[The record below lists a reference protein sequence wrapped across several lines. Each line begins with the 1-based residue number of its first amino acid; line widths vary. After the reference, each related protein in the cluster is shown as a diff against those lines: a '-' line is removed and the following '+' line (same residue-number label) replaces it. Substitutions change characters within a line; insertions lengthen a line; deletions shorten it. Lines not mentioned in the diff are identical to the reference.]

1 MFESLTSRFS
11 GAFSSLRVKGKIST
25 SDIEAACAEI
35 RQALLESDVAQTV
48 VENFIVNIRE
58 KSLAVLPT
66 LQAGTNQANAIFEIV
81 NSSLIEILG
90 GAARRVRFAKNPP
103 TVIMLTG
110 LQGAGKTTLAGK
122 LAKFYADQGNT
133 PLLIASDLQRPNA
146 VTQLQ
151 VVGDAVKVPV
161 FAPEPGNGV
170 GDPVKVAR
178 AGIEFAKAK
187 MYNMV
192 IVDTAGRL
200 GVDQE
205 LMKQASDIRDA
216 VKPDEILFVVDAMIG
231 QDAVRT
237 AKAFLDG
244 VGFDGVVLTKLDGD
258 ARGGAAL
265 SIASITK
272 RPIMFASTG
281 EKLHEFDIF
290 YPERMASRILGLG
303 DVATLAEQAMKA
315 FDPDSSAKLEAK
327 FASGED
333 FTLSDFLEQLQAM
346 SNMGNMSKLLG
357 MLPGAGA
364 MKKQIENFDDSEVV
378 RTKAIVQSMT
388 PAERHDP
395 KLLNGS
401 RRARIALGSGR
412 KVSDVNNLVDRFA
425 AAQKMMKQLRNGG
438 MPAGMAGMTGLPP
451 MPPMP
456 RMAIANKSNK
466 PNSKKGSKS
475 GNPAK
480 RALEN
485 RILEQGQ

>member
-1 MFESLTSRFS
+1 MQS
-11 GAFSSLRVKGKIST
+11 GS
-25 SDIEAACAEI
+25 
-35 RQALLESDVAQTV
+35 
-48 VENFIVNIRE
+48 
-58 KSLAVLPT
+58 
-66 LQAGTNQANAIFEIV
+66 NQANAIFEIV
-81 NSSLIEILG
+81 NASLIEILG
-90 GAARRVRFAKNPP
+90 GQARRVRFAKNPP
-103 TVIMLTG
+103 TVIMLAG

-133 PLLIASDLQRPNA
+133 PLLVASDLQRPNA

-151 VVGDAVKVPV
+151 VVGESVNVPV
-161 FAPEPGNGV
+161 FAPEAGNAETSGMYG
-170 GDPVKVAR
+170 GDPVKVAK

-187 MYNMV
+187 QYNMV

-200 GVDQE
+200 GVDAD

-216 VKPDEILFVVDAMIG
+216 VNPDEILFVVDAMMG

-237 AKAFLDG
+237 SQAFLDG

-265 SIASITK
+265 SIASLTK

-290 YPERMASRILGLG
+290 YPDRMASRILGLG
-303 DVATLAEQAMKA
+303 DVATLAEQAKKA
-315 FDPDSSAKLEAK
+315 FDTDTSAKLEAK

-333 FTLSDFLEQLQAM
+333 FTLEDFLEQLQAM
-346 SNMGNMSKLLG
+346 SKMGNMSKILG
-357 MLPGAGA
+357 MLPGAGQ
-364 MKKQIENFDDSEVV
+364 MKKQIENFDEGEIV

-388 PAERHDP
+388 PAERREP

-412 KVSDVNNLVDRFA
+412 KVSDVNNLVDRFS
-425 AAQKMMKQLRNGG
+425 AAQKMMKQVRNGAMPAG
-438 MPAGMAGMTGLPP
+438 MPAGMGMPA
-451 MPPMP
+451 MP
-456 RMAIANKSNK
+456 KVNK
-466 PNSKKGSKS
+466 PINKKKSKS

-480 RALEN
+480 RALE
-485 RILEQGQ
+485 QG